1 MARELRCFQHSP
13 LLIAMSAPPSLLQRC
28 FNALSYANV
37 GNIEELRR
45 RLDGK
50 TELPPVSPLVSAAI
64 AAGSRPLHA
73 PQAASVVYDRIA
85 QGCSEFSETAARR
98 MHAATGNW
106 LQTRHQTFQADLI
119 AGLTVTLVAIPQSLA
134 YAQLAGVPAYYGL
147 YAAFLPTIVAAMIG
161 SLPQLSTGPAAL
173 TALLTAAS
181 VAPLA
186 AHGSNTFIADVVLL
200 ALIAGIFQILFGLMR
215 LGVLL
220 NFLSHPVLMG
230 FINAAALIIGLSQL
244 PTLLGIPVN
253 QSEHFLADI
262 WQVLSHLNATHGVS
276 LAFGISAI
284 AMLAV
289 FKRKAPRFPG
299 VLLTVIVLTVISAQI
314 DYAGMGGDIVGA
326 VPRGMPDFA
335 LPSGNWA
342 TVLTLLPAG
351 FVLALISFMEATSS
365 AKVISIKT
373 RQHWDEN
380 RELVAQGLAKV
391 VSALSHSI
399 PVSASFSRSA
409 LNTSARTRM
418 AAVIAALGV
427 LLTMLFF
434 TSLLHH
440 VPKPALA
447 AIIMV
452 AVVGLIDLRAIGVA
466 WRANRDDGIAC
477 IITFI
482 ATLAFAPYI
491 QNGIITGILLS
502 LGLLLYRMMRPRVA
516 VLGLHPDGVLL
527 DARLFKLPPPH
538 PRIGAVRF
546 DGSLHFVTGS
556 YFEDALVG
564 LERDNPDLRYVLV
577 SCSGINDID
586 ASGIEVLRS
595 LDERFRKNGI
605 TLTFSELKPQVSD
618 VLDRTGLTGI
628 IGRENIFSRDE
639 WALAELNSRLAKES
653 TIDPAP
659 ETKAGTAVES
669 VPTPAE
675 CPPV

>member
-1 MARELRCFQHSP
+1 M
-13 LLIAMSAPPSLLQRC
+13 IALPHLLQRC
-28 FNALSYANV
+28 LNALAYANV
-37 GNIEELRR
+37 GNLEELRR
-45 RLDGK
+45 RLDDPVG
-50 TELPPVSPLVSAAI
+50 PPAPDNVGITSRQPRDSAP
-64 AAGSRPLHA
+64 AARA
-73 PQAASVVYDRIA
+73 PGNTARHLAAFRQAATTR
-85 QGCSEFSETAARR
+85 FNAAFGR
-98 MHAATGNW
+98 W
-106 LQTRHQTFQADLI
+106 LNVRHRTIHDDLI

-181 VAPLA
+181 IAPLA
-186 AHGSNTFIADVVLL
+186 AQGSQSFIANVILL
-200 ALIAGIFQILFGLMR
+200 GLIAGGFQILFGIVR

-244 PTLLGIPVN
+244 PALLGIPSS

-262 WQVLSHLNATHGVS
+262 WQVVSHLNATHSVS
-276 LAFGISAI
+276 LAFGVAAI
-284 AMLAV
+284 AMLAA
-289 FKRKAPRFPG
+289 FKRYSPRFPG
-299 VLLTVIVLTVISAQI
+299 VLVTVTVLTIVSAGI
-314 DYAGMGGDIVGA
+314 GYADMGGAVVGT
-326 VPRGMPDFA
+326 VPGGLPPFA
-335 LPSGNWA
+335 LPTGNWA
-342 TVLTLLPAG
+342 TVVTLLPAG

-365 AKVISIKT
+365 AKVIAIKT
-373 RQHWDEN
+373 RQTWDEN

-409 LNTSARTRM
+409 LNTTARTRM

-434 TSLLHH
+434 TSLLYH

-452 AVVGLIDLRAIGVA
+452 AVFGLINLRAISTA
-466 WRANRDDGIAC
+466 WRANRDDGFAALA
-477 IITFI
+477 TFV
-482 ATLAFAPYI
+482 ATLGFAPYI

-516 VLGLHPDGVLL
+516 ILGQHANGELR
-527 DARLFKLPPPH
+527 DARLFDLPPLP
-538 PRIGAVRF
+538 PQIGAVRF

-556 YFEDALVG
+556 YFEDALVR
-564 LERDNPDLRYVLV
+564 LEHGNPELRYVLV
-577 SCSGINDID
+577 SGGGINDID

-595 LDERFRKNGI
+595 LSDRFRKNGVVL
-605 TLTFSELKPQVSD
+605 TLSELKWQVQR
-618 VLDRTGLTGI
+618 VLDRTGLTTI
-628 IGRENIFSRDE
+628 IGKENIFATDE
-639 WALAELNSRLAKES
+639 SALADLNRRLAE
-653 TIDPAP
+653 
-659 ETKAGTAVES
+659 
-669 VPTPAE
+669 PTPAGPASE
-675 CPPV
+675 EEDVLASSGAAAPPLHPAHA

>member
-1 MARELRCFQHSP
+1 M
-13 LLIAMSAPPSLLQRC
+13 IALPNLLQRC
-28 FNALSYANV
+28 LNALAYANV
-37 GNIEELRR
+37 GNMEELRR
-45 RLDGK
+45 RLDEQAS
-50 TELPPVSPLVSAAI
+50 TPAPPAASTASAKPDAQSTAVTADI
-64 AAGSRPLHA
+64 TVNQLARHFVKFQ
-73 PQAASVVYDRIA
+73 QAATTR
-85 QGCSEFSETAARR
+85 FNTAFGR
-98 MHAATGNW
+98 W
-106 LQTRHQTFQADLI
+106 LNIRHRTIHDDLI

-147 YAAFLPTIVAAMIG
+147 YAAFLPTIFAAMIG

-173 TALLTAAS
+173 TALLTFAS
-181 VAPLA
+181 IAPLA
-186 AHGSNTFIADVVLL
+186 AQGSESFIANVVLL
-200 ALIAGIFQILFGLMR
+200 GLIAGGFQILFGIVR

-244 PTLLGIPVN
+244 PALLGIPST

-262 WQVLSHLNATHGVS
+262 WQVVTHLNATHSVS

-289 FKRKAPRFPG
+289 FKRYSPRFPG
-299 VLLTVIVLTVISAQI
+299 VLLTVVVLTIVSAQI
-314 DYAGMGGDIVGA
+314 DYAGMGGAVVGL
-326 VPRGMPDFA
+326 VPGGLPPFA

-342 TVLTLLPAG
+342 TVVTLLPAG

-365 AKVISIKT
+365 AKVIAIKT
-373 RQHWDEN
+373 RQRWDEN
-380 RELVAQGLAKV
+380 RELVAQGIAKV

-409 LNTSARTRM
+409 LNTTARTRM

-434 TSLLHH
+434 TSLLYH

-452 AVVGLIDLRAIGVA
+452 AVIGLIDLGAISRA
-466 WRANRDDGIAC
+466 WRANRDDGIAALT
-477 IITFI
+477 TFV

-516 VLGLHPDGVLL
+516 VLGLHANGELR
-527 DARLFKLPPPH
+527 DARLFNLPPLH
-538 PRIGAVRF
+538 PQIGAVRF

-556 YFEDALVG
+556 YFEDALLR
-564 LERDNPDLRYVLV
+564 LERKNAELRYVLV
-577 SCSGINDID
+577 SGSGINDID

-595 LDERFRKNGI
+595 LGERFRQNGI
-605 TLTFSELKPQVSD
+605 ALTFSELKWQVQN
-618 VLDRTGLTGI
+618 VLDRTGLTAI
-628 IGRENIFSRDE
+628 IGKENIFASDE
-639 WALAELNSRLAKES
+639 SALAELNRRL
-653 TIDPAP
+653 
-659 ETKAGTAVES
+659 
-669 VPTPAE
+669 AE
-675 CPPV
+675 CPPAGPASEEEDVSASPGAAPLHPAHA

>member
-1 MARELRCFQHSP
+1 M
-13 LLIAMSAPPSLLQRC
+13 IALPHLLQRC
-28 FNALSYANV
+28 LNALAYANV
-37 GNIEELRR
+37 GNLEELRR
-45 RLDGK
+45 RLDDPVG
-50 TELPPVSPLVSAAI
+50 PPAPYNVDITSRQPRDPAPAARAPSNTARHL
-64 AAGSRPLHA
+64 AAFR
-73 PQAASVVYDRIA
+73 QAATTR
-85 QGCSEFSETAARR
+85 FNAAFGR
-98 MHAATGNW
+98 W
-106 LQTRHQTFQADLI
+106 LNVRHRTIHDDLI

-181 VAPLA
+181 IAPLA
-186 AHGSNTFIADVVLL
+186 AQGSQSFIANVILL
-200 ALIAGIFQILFGLMR
+200 GLIAGSFQILFGIVR

-244 PTLLGIPVN
+244 PALLGIPSS

-262 WQVLSHLNATHGVS
+262 WQVVSHLNATHSVS
-276 LAFGISAI
+276 LAFGVAAI
-284 AMLAV
+284 AMLAA
-289 FKRKAPRFPG
+289 FKRYSPRFPG
-299 VLLTVIVLTVISAQI
+299 VLVTVTVLTIVSAGI
-314 DYAGMGGDIVGA
+314 GYADMGGAVVGT
-326 VPRGMPDFA
+326 VPGGLPPFA
-335 LPSGNWA
+335 LPTGNWA
-342 TVLTLLPAG
+342 TVVTLLPAG

-365 AKVISIKT
+365 AKVIAIKT
-373 RQHWDEN
+373 RQTWDKN

-409 LNTSARTRM
+409 LNTTARTRM

-434 TSLLHH
+434 TSLLYH

-452 AVVGLIDLRAIGVA
+452 AVFGLIDLRAISTA
-466 WRANRDDGIAC
+466 WRANRDDGFAALA
-477 IITFI
+477 TFV
-482 ATLAFAPYI
+482 ATLGFAPYI

-516 VLGLHPDGVLL
+516 ILGQHANGELR
-527 DARLFKLPPPH
+527 DARLFDLPPLH
-538 PRIGAVRF
+538 PQIGAVRF

-556 YFEDALVG
+556 YFEDALVR
-564 LERDNPDLRYVLV
+564 LEHGNPGLRYVLV
-577 SCSGINDID
+577 SGGGINDID

-595 LDERFRKNGI
+595 LSDRFRKNGVV
-605 TLTFSELKPQVSD
+605 LTFSELKWQVQR
-618 VLDRTGLTGI
+618 VLDRTGLTTI
-628 IGRENIFSRDE
+628 IGKENIFATDE
-639 WALAELNSRLAKES
+639 SALADLNKRLAEPP
-653 TIDPAP
+653 PA
-659 ETKAGTAVES
+659 G
-669 VPTPAE
+669 PASE
-675 CPPV
+675 EGDVLASSGAAAPPLHPVHV

>member
-1 MARELRCFQHSP
+1 M
-13 LLIAMSAPPSLLQRC
+13 IALPSLLQRC
-28 FNALSYANV
+28 LNALSYANV
-37 GNIEELRR
+37 GNIDELRR
-45 RLDGK
+45 RLEAPEEPPRRAVAGAVATRLRQPLIPPAAVAAFEK
-50 TELPPVSPLVSAAI
+50 TAGDFAGFRQSAA
-64 AAGSRPLHA
+64 
-73 PQAASVVYDRIA
+73 
-85 QGCSEFSETAARR
+85 ARLE
-98 MHAATGNW
+98 AATGRW
-106 LQTRHQTFQADLI
+106 LQVRHRTFHADLI

-134 YAQLAGVPAYYGL
+134 YAQLAGVPAYFGL

-186 AHGSNTFIADVVLL
+186 AHGSATFIADVVLL
-200 ALIAGIFQILFGLMR
+200 ALIAGTFQIIFGMMR

-244 PTLLGIPVN
+244 PTLLGIPSN

-262 WQVLSHLNATHGVS
+262 WQVLTHLNATHGVS

-289 FKRKAPRFPG
+289 FKRHAPRFPG
-299 VLLTVIVLTVISAQI
+299 VLLTVIVLTIVSAQI

-326 VPRGMPDFA
+326 VPSGMPDFA
-335 LPSGNWA
+335 LPTGNWA

-365 AKVISIKT
+365 AKVIAIKT

-380 RELVAQGLAKV
+380 RELVAQGMAKV

-434 TSLLHH
+434 TSLLYH

-452 AVVGLIDLRAIGVA
+452 AVVGLIDLRAISTA

-477 IITFI
+477 VITFI

-502 LGLLLYRMMRPRVA
+502 LGLLLYRMMRPRAA
-516 VLGLHPDGVLL
+516 VLGLHSSGELL

-538 PRIGAVRF
+538 PQIGALRF

-556 YFEDALVG
+556 YFENALLR
-564 LERDNPDLRYVLV
+564 LERGQPGLRYVLV
-577 SCSGINDID
+577 KCSGINDID

-595 LDERFRKNGI
+595 LGERFHKNGI
-605 TLTFSELKPQVSD
+605 VLTFSELKPQVRD
-618 VLDRTGLTGI
+618 VLDRTGLTAI
-628 IGRENIFSRDE
+628 IGEKNIFPGDRS
-639 WALAELNSRLAKES
+639 ALAELNRRLVEEAAAGPASVEEDAAVTKPGVAEQPLH
-653 TIDPAP
+653 PAP
-659 ETKAGTAVES
+659 A
-669 VPTPAE
+669 
-675 CPPV
+675 

>member
-1 MARELRCFQHSP
+1 MITLP
-13 LLIAMSAPPSLLQRC
+13 VLLQRC
-28 FNALSYANV
+28 LNALAYANV
-37 GNIEELRR
+37 GNIDELRR
-45 RLDGK
+45 RLDAPEMPLRAEPAAE
-50 TELPPVSPLVSAAI
+50 TAQPFIPPALTVAFERFSREFSGFRESAA
-64 AAGSRPLHA
+64 
-73 PQAASVVYDRIA
+73 
-85 QGCSEFSETAARR
+85 ARLNV
-98 MHAATGNW
+98 ATGRW
-106 LQTRHQTFQADLI
+106 LHVRHQTFHADLI

-186 AHGSNTFIADVVLL
+186 AHGSEGFIANVVLL
-200 ALIAGIFQILFGLMR
+200 ALIAGVFQILFGMMR

-276 LAFGISAI
+276 LAFGITAI
-284 AMLAV
+284 AMLMT
-289 FKRKAPRFPG
+289 FKHYAPRFPG
-299 VLLTVIVLTVISAQI
+299 VLLTVVVLTIVSAQI

-326 VPRGMPDFA
+326 VPSGMPSFS
-335 LPSGNWA
+335 LPTGNWA
-342 TVLTLLPAG
+342 TVLALLPAG
-351 FVLALISFMEATSS
+351 FVLALISFMEATSR
-365 AKVISIKT
+365 AKVIAIKT

-391 VSALSHSI
+391 ASALSHSI

-409 LNTSARTRM
+409 LNTSARTRL

-434 TSLLHH
+434 TSLLYH

-452 AVVGLIDLRAIGVA
+452 AVVGLVDPRAIGTA
-466 WRANRDDGIAC
+466 WRANRDDGLAC
-477 IITFI
+477 IITFG

-516 VLGLHPDGVLL
+516 VLGLHPDGELL
-527 DARLFKLPPPH
+527 DARLFNLPPPH
-538 PRIGAVRF
+538 PCIGAVRF

-556 YFEDALVG
+556 YFEEALVQ
-564 LERDNPDLRYVLV
+564 LERGNPDLRYVLV
-577 SCSGINDID
+577 KSGGINDID

-595 LDERFRKNGI
+595 LSERFRKNGVA
-605 TLTFSELKPQVSD
+605 LTFSELKRQVRD
-618 VLDRTGLTGI
+618 VLDRTGLTAI
-628 IGRENIFSRDE
+628 IGSENFFASDKA
-639 WALAELNSRLAKES
+639 ALAELNRRLAEPS
-653 TIDPAP
+653 SAGPASEEETGGSQTGAAARPPHPAP
-659 ETKAGTAVES
+659 A
-669 VPTPAE
+669 
-675 CPPV
+675 

>member
-1 MARELRCFQHSP
+1 MITL
-13 LLIAMSAPPSLLQRC
+13 PPLLQRSL
-28 FNALSYANV
+28 NALAYANV
-37 GNIEELRR
+37 GNIDELRR
-45 RLDGK
+45 RLDAPD
-50 TELPPVSPLVSAAI
+50 EPLQAPVVTDTAVTGTAQIHIPHATVVAWDRVAREFAAFRASAAT
-64 AAGSRPLHA
+64 RLN
-73 PQAASVVYDRIA
+73 
-85 QGCSEFSETAARR
+85 
-98 MHAATGNW
+98 AATGRW
-106 LQTRHQTFQADLI
+106 LHVRHQTFHADLI

-147 YAAFLPTIVAAMIG
+147 YAAFLPTIAAAMIG

-186 AHGSNTFIADVVLL
+186 AHGSESFIADVVLL
-200 ALIAGIFQILFGLMR
+200 ALIAGVFQIIFGMMR

-244 PTLLGIPVN
+244 PALLGIPVN

-284 AMLAV
+284 AMLTV
-289 FKRKAPRFPG
+289 FKRHAPRFPG
-299 VLLTVIVLTVISAQI
+299 VLLTVIVLTIVSAQI

-326 VPRGMPDFA
+326 VPSGMPSFA
-335 LPSGNWA
+335 LPTGNWA
-342 TVLTLLPAG
+342 TVLALLPAG

-365 AKVISIKT
+365 AKVIAIKT

-380 RELVAQGLAKV
+380 RELVAQGVAKV

-399 PVSASFSRSA
+399 PVSASFSRSV

-434 TSLLHH
+434 TSLLYH

-452 AVVGLIDLRAIGVA
+452 AVVGLIDLRAISTA
-466 WRANRDDGIAC
+466 WRANRDDGLAC
-477 IITFI
+477 IITFV

-491 QNGIITGILLS
+491 QNGIVTGILLS

-516 VLGLHPDGVLL
+516 VLGLHPDGELL
-527 DARLFKLPPPH
+527 DAKLFNLPPPH
-538 PRIGAVRF
+538 PRIGAMRF

-556 YFEDALVG
+556 YFEDALVR
-564 LERDNPDLRYVLV
+564 LERSNPGLRYVLV
-577 SCSGINDID
+577 KCGGINDID

-595 LDERFRKNGI
+595 LGDRFRRNGVV
-605 TLTFSELKPQVSD
+605 LTFSELKRQVRD
-618 VLDRTGLTGI
+618 VLDRTGLTAI
-628 IGRENIFSRDE
+628 IGTENIFPSDKA
-639 WALAELNSRLAKES
+639 ALAELNRRLAES
-653 TIDPAP
+653 PPAGP
-659 ETKAGTAVES
+659 TSEGEMVAVQTGAAA
-669 VPTPAE
+669 VPPHPAHA
-675 CPPV
+675 